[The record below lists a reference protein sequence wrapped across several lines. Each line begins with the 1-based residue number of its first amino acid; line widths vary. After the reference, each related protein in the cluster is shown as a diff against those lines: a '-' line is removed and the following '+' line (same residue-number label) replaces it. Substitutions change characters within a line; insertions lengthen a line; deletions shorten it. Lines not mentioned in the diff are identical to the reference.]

1 LRIKI
6 CRDDVLKQLGYK
18 SPPQKALL
26 ELIDT
31 MLGSMEELLEPST
44 AYTEIREGIRVP
56 PFLQGARLKYVGI
69 ATIGSSLEKKVGE
82 LFEAGEPTE
91 GYILDVIGSLASTK
105 TGNVLWEE
113 IKQDAGRKGFKRG
126 IRRTPGCQAVDL
138 ATQGWILEQLGD
150 RDAHVELTPSYMMIP
165 RKSLSFLARFGGT
178 MRKSFSCAGC
188 RQFSSC
194 EMKG

>member
-1 LRIKI
+1 LRIEI

-18 SPPQKALL
+18 SPPQKVLL

-31 MLGSMEELLEPST
+31 MLASMEELLEPST
-44 AYTEIREGIRVP
+44 VYKEIREGIRVP

-69 ATIGSSLEKKVGE
+69 ATIGSRLEKKVGE

-91 GYILDVIGSLASTK
+91 AYILDVIGSLASTK